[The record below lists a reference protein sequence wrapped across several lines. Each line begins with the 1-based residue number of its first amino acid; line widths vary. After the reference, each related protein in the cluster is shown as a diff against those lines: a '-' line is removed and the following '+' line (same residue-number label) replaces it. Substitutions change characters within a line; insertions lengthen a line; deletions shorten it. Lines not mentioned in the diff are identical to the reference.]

1 MRHSAIIFLPL
12 VAMLLFSCTAK
23 PQIRLPE
30 DYPDVF
36 TKGGRLEGFA
46 LDPTKNKFILY
57 VSAGA
62 IKGCLSELWIAKI
75 DSIMSASPDW
85 QFITILHDSLADT
98 TKVIEMLD
106 RFQMSSPVAFDP
118 EDEFISI
125 NGMEH
130 KWGELSYFINRK
142 NQMQGMWL
150 VGDGT
155 FEKQFN
161 QIKQSIR

>member
-1 MRHSAIIFLPL
+1 M
-12 VAMLLFSCTAK
+12 
-23 PQIRLPE
+23 
-30 DYPDVF
+30 
-36 TKGGRLEGFA
+36 
-46 LDPTKNKFILY
+46 
-57 VSAGA
+57 SAGA